1 MEKIGTV
8 KKTGVSLRTEIDQS
22 IRKMTLYDRGLF
34 ASTVR
39 RSPRMTETVL
49 NAVLSMGIRLRNVT
63 AESFVP
69 NTEGK
74 SPVLDAIA
82 IGDGGSVYGIEMQRR
97 GEDFPPERIRYYQA
111 MMDSGLLGKGEDYRS
126 LPKSCIIVFF
136 EKGIPGMRGPVE
148 VFVTKNRDTNI
159 PFEDGRTIVLVDGSY
174 RGEDGLGTLLK
185 DMSESDPD
193 KIVTREIREQMLYF
207 KKGEG
212 RKEMSES
219 IERLI
224 RKAERMA
231 EERGRADER
240 ASRDREIADR
250 MSSKGL
256 TREEIFDLTGIKA

>member
-1 MEKIGTV
+1 MRIDHSNRKSARFG
-8 KKTGVSLRTEIDQS
+8 TEIDQS
-22 IRKMTLYDRGLF
+22 IRKMTLYDRDLF

-39 RSPRMTETVL
+39 RSPRMTEIIL

-82 IGDGGSVYGIEMQRR
+82 IGDGGSVYGIEMQRK
-97 GEDFPPERIRYYQA
+97 GGDFPPERIRYYQA

-174 RGEDGLGTLLK
+174 RGEDELGIILRDLG
-185 DMSESDPD
+185 ESDPD
-193 KIVTREIREQMLYF
+193 KIVTGEIKEQMLYF

-231 EERGRADER
+231 EERGRAEGIESV
-240 ASRDREIADR
+240 AKNMAAKGYSREQIY
-250 MSSKGL
+250 
-256 TREEIFDLTGIKA
+256 DLTGVEL